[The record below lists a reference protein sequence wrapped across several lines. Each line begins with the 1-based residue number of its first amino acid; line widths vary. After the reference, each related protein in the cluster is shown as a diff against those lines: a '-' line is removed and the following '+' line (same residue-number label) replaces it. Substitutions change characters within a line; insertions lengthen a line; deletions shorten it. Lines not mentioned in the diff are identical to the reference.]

1 MAKEKLFTP
10 EDFDKVKDTPW
21 YNKPLVWISGI
32 VIAVCAIGGLYYLFN
47 DSQKSINDNNQF
59 KQNTIIPKVE
69 NDTCLD
75 NISNDTIV
83 SKQRDEDLS
92 EDRIVPNDHHKE
104 LSSLVSTKQNYHRG
118 ETYEIDA
125 KMAIRGDFGN
135 GIVRMQRL
143 GSDYE
148 TVQTIVNQF
157 IREGKTKW

>member
-21 YNKPLVWISGI
+21 YKKPLVWILGI
-32 VIAVCAIGGLYYLFN
+32 VIAVCAIGGLYYLLN
-47 DSQKSINDNNQF
+47 ESQNSINDNNQF
-59 KQNTIIPKVE
+59 TQNAIVRKVE

-92 EDRIVPNDHHKE
+92 KDRIVPNDHQKE
-104 LSSLVSTKQNYHRG
+104 LSSLVPTKQSYHRG
-118 ETYEIDA
+118 ETFEIDA

>member
-47 DSQKSINDNNQF
+47 ESQKSIHDNNQF
-59 KQNTIIPKVE
+59 PQNTVTPKVE
-69 NDTCLD
+69 NDTLLV
-75 NISNDTIV
+75 NVSNDTIV
-83 SKQRDEDLS
+83 NKQRDEDLS
-92 EDRIVPNDHHKE
+92 EDRIVQNDHQKE
-104 LSSLVSTKQNYHRG
+104 LSSLVPTKQNYHRG

>member
-1 MAKEKLFTP
+1 M
-10 EDFDKVKDTPW
+10 
-21 YNKPLVWISGI
+21 SS
-32 VIAVCAIGGLYYLFN
+32 
-47 DSQKSINDNNQF
+47 DSQKSIHDNNQF
-59 KQNTIIPKVE
+59 PQNTVTPKVE
-69 NDTCLD
+69 NDTLLV
-75 NISNDTIV
+75 NVSNDTIV

-92 EDRIVPNDHHKE
+92 EDRIAPNDHQKE
-104 LSSLVSTKQNYHRG
+104 LSSLVPTKQNYHRG

>member
-21 YNKPLVWISGI
+21 YNKPLVWILGI
-32 VIAVCAIGGLYYLFN
+32 VIAVCAIGGLYYLLN
-47 DSQKSINDNNQF
+47 ESQNSINDNNQF
-59 KQNTIIPKVE
+59 TQNTIIPME
-69 NDTCLD
+69 NDTCSD

-92 EDRIVPNDHHKE
+92 EDRIVPNDHQDE
-104 LSSLVSTKQNYHRG
+104 LSSLIPTKQSYHRG
-118 ETYEIDA
+118 ETFEIDA